1 LRRKLAVVIVCLSMA
16 ILAISCAESGTYS
29 KYVKLGQYKG
39 LPITKVST
47 DVTDDEV
54 DKYIKSI
61 LSANGNAKTQL
72 VTDRAVKL
80 EDTVDVDYV
89 GLLDDVAFEGGT
101 GNAPDL
107 VIGSRSFIDGFEA
120 GLIGVNIGEE
130 VSLPLTFPE
139 GYQNSELAGKEVI
152 FNVKVNSIMETVYP
166 ELTDE
171 LVQSFTDDYTTAEEY
186 VADVRESLETQAA
199 QEAKNS
205 ERSEIIN
212 QVIAN
217 AKISGYPEEEL
228 QENMDGFIA
237 NYTSYASYYGMDL
250 ATFLMQMGT
259 TEEEFNAYA
268 QEYAQ
273 NYLNQ
278 IMVLTQISEKEKIT
292 IPDEDYERIAQA
304 NYNMDK
310 AEFVEAF
317 GEEAATRAI
326 LFEVTLEFLYENADL
341 Q

>member
-1 LRRKLAVVIVCLSMA
+1 MRRKLAVVIACLSMA
-16 ILAISCAESGTYS
+16 ILAIGCAESGTYS

-54 DKYIKSI
+54 DTYIKSI
-61 LSANGNAKTQL
+61 LSANGNVENQP

-80 EDTVDVDYV
+80 EDTVDIDYV

-107 VIGSRSFIDGFEA
+107 VIGSGSFIDGFEA

-139 GYQNSELAGKEVI
+139 GYHNSELAGKEVV

-166 ELTDE
+166 DLTDE
-171 LVQSFTDDYTTAEEY
+171 LVQSFTDYTTAEEY
-186 VADVRESLETQAA
+186 VAYVRELLETQAA

-205 ERSEIIN
+205 ERSAIIN
-212 QVIAN
+212 KVIAN
-217 AKISGYPEEEL
+217 AEISGYPEEEL
-228 QENMDGFIA
+228 QENVDGFIA
-237 NYTSYASYYGMDL
+237 DYTAYASYYGMDL

-292 IPDEDYERIAQA
+292 ITDEDYERIAQD
-304 NYNMDK
+304 NSYTDK

-317 GEEAATRAI
+317 GEEAAARAI
-326 LFEVTLEFLYENADL
+326 LFEVTLEFLYENADF